1 MQTFLHLSELSQSL
15 LILHCPWLLAWLSFI
30 YSRAFVLVLFYTV
43 KWSSWLQWLTYKAL
57 QSLCIRICN
66 SVFAIQHPRPTGQD
80 SNVKY
85 LEILKRK
92 LCCHSKKHNS
102 FSKETDYKTNILSA
116 KKGKKKKKKKKFKSG
131 KWIEPTKSRGSLKN
145 GANEVL
151 KLFIRP
157 QQPLCKQWLWQKL
170 IRSALFF

>member
-1 MQTFLHLSELSQSL
+1 MQTFLHLSQLSQSL

-30 YSRAFVLVLFYTV
+30 YSRAFVPVLCHPV
-43 KWSSWLQWLTYKAL
+43 KWSSCYNDLHTYKAL
-57 QSLCIRICN
+57 QSLYIRICS
-66 SVFAIQHPRPTGQD
+66 SVFAIQYPRPTGQD

-102 FSKETDYKTNILSA
+102 FCKETYYKTTNLSA
-116 KKGKKKKKKKKFKSG
+116 KKGEKKKKKKKFKSG
-131 KWIEPTKSRGSLKN
+131 IPIKTTKSRGSLKN

-157 QQPLCKQWLWQKL
+157 QQPLCKQ
-170 IRSALFF
+170 